1 MGDHLVRPLGE
12 RQKNGTLDS
21 RNRITVGASLL
32 EKSNEQAWM
41 EYYKGGRLMPAV
53 KDCSLLPI
61 WKLTNQEG

>member
-1 MGDHLVRPLGE
+1 M
-12 RQKNGTLDS
+12 
-21 RNRITVGASLL
+21 GASLL

-61 WKLTNQEG
+61 LKLTNQEG